1 MSIPTWQEIAEE
13 EYWARLPTDLHEDSI
28 RNYLGSNG
36 DAIDGRVSTLKEMAE
51 KLLASDFVSPSIVA
65 SVTAIE
71 LMIQYFCIRP
81 LVQGV
86 FLSDLIAFE
95 VAERIIPSRAAQT
108 RNLLV
113 PLLRP
118 WKVELN
124 RIVLPSGGPLWGKIL
139 DPVTKARN
147 AFAHRGD
154 PVREEDAKLAL
165 ECVGVFHVEVVLK
178 IAAQLGFSIDRTG
191 CWARVIHDPSPDGS
205 LGGETK
211 YGTTSPFS

>member
-1 MSIPTWQEIAEE
+1 MSIPTSQEIAEE
-13 EYWARLPTDLHEDSI
+13 QFWERLPTDLHENSI
-28 RNYLGSNG
+28 RDYLGTNG
-36 DAIDGRVSTLKEMAE
+36 DAIDDRVATLKAIAE
-51 KLLASDFVSPSIVA
+51 KLLASDFTGPSIVA

-95 VAERIIPSRAAQT
+95 VAERIIPSRAAHART
-108 RNLLV
+108 LLM

-118 WKVELN
+118 WKIELD
-124 RIVLPSGGPLWGKIL
+124 RIVLPNGESLWGKIL

-147 AFAHRGD
+147 AFVHRGD
-154 PVREEDAKLAL
+154 PVPEQYAKLAL
-165 ECVGVFHVEVVLK
+165 ECVRVFRDEVVLK
-178 IAAQLGFSIDRTG
+178 IAAQLAFTIEKTG
-191 CWARVIHDPSPDGS
+191 CWARVTHER
-205 LGGETK
+205 GGIE